1 MFNRIRLFIRQ
12 PFTETRS
19 KNELNRVFSIIDN
32 YKKYPLEILPYK
44 SAGESSDFK
53 SIFEKNLESKN
64 NQLEEYKKSETA
76 KEIESAFPDAKL
88 IDITEEE

>member
-19 KNELNRVFSIIDN
+19 KNELNKVFSIIDN
-32 YKKYPLEILPYK
+32 YKKYPLDILPYK

-53 SIFEKNLESKN
+53 SFFTPFKVIPFSFNRYLIFFS
-64 NQLEEYKKSETA
+64 TF
-76 KEIESAFPDAKL
+76 IVF
-88 IDITEEE
+88 